1 MPGTQNSQSTLDF
14 LGTIGSKD
22 RGDNVSLNNTAKAL
36 VELAEFMIT
45 TARKNLDKK
54 GNMATGR
61 TASSMKA
68 VNIQASAAKMSLD
81 IEILS
86 TYKFLDQGVKGVE
99 GGKGKYAFKTKYANK
114 KMATAILKW
123 LRKRGA
129 GGKVKYKAV
138 SKNEKKNKRI
148 NKTLSTADNFKSLA
162 YAVSVGI
169 KKKGIDPTYFFT
181 DAIKATEK
189 LQKQKYAKALKL
201 DIIQTINNN

>member
-1 MPGTQNSQSTLDF
+1 MSIQNSQSILDF

-22 RGDNVSLNNTAKAL
+22 RGDGVSLNNTAKAL
-36 VELAEFMIT
+36 VELADFMIT
-45 TARKNLDKK
+45 TARNNLDKK

-68 VNIQASAAKMSLD
+68 VNIQTAAAKMSLD

-99 GGKGKYAFKTKYANK
+99 GGTGKYAFKTKYPNK

-129 GGKVKYKAV
+129 GGRTKDKAV
-138 SKNEKKNKRI
+138 SKNEAKNKRI
-148 NKTLSTADNFKSLA
+148 YKKTSSADNLKSLA
-162 YAVSVGI
+162 YATAASI
-169 KKKGIDPTYFFT
+169 KKKGIRPTKFFSN
-181 DAIKATEK
+181 AVKATEK